1 MARSRCARSAVRGSG
16 EREVTVSGIGWARSA
31 VRRGG
36 SGEGSVS
43 GERWVSGERSVS
55 GERWVSG
62 ERSVSGERG
71 VRIGCARSA
80 VRRAVGNCL
89 NGCGMVG

>member
-55 GERWVSG
+55 GER
-62 ERSVSGERG
+62 G